1 MSTEIL
7 LVSRAQN
14 PDDDERLG
22 HASAP
27 AVHLELVEHSWQ
39 FDLVANGVE
48 VASSMTSTD
57 LARLWCRL
65 GIYLDA
71 MREPPLHEITLSTNP
86 WTSLPPEPTP
96 PQEPVLAT
104 PRLADIIEVL
114 SKLVD
119 ELVTGGEEKF
129 YVEDWDD
136 HGESVRQLL
145 FHAKDLLE
153 KRS

>member
-1 MSTEIL
+1 VSTEIL

-27 AVHLELVEHSWQ
+27 AVHLELVEHSWR
-39 FDLVANGVE
+39 FDLVAKGVE

-71 MREPPLHEITLSTNP
+71 VCEPPLAENTSRRP
-86 WTSLPPEPTP
+86 WDSLPPEPTP
-96 PQEPVLAT
+96 PQAPVLAT

-119 ELVTGGEEKF
+119 ELVKAGEEKF

-136 HGESVRQLL
+136 HGDAVGKLL
-145 FHAKDLLE
+145 FRAKDLLE